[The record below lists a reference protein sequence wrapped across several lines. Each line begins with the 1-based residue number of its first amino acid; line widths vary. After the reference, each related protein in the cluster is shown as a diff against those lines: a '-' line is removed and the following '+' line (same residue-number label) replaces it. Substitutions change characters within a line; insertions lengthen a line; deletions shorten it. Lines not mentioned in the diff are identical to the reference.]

1 MIKGHGNN
9 PYEIKNPI
17 KIDFS
22 SNIAFNN
29 KSAAIFNHIKE
40 EISCLGNY
48 PDPEATELK

>member
-9 PYEIKNPI
+9 PYEIKTPI

-29 KSAAIFNHIKE
+29 KSATIFNHLKRRFPA
-40 EISCLGNY
+40 LGTTRILRLQN
-48 PDPEATELK
+48 